1 MTVSVAAATSTQ
13 SDRRSCVAA
22 ATGFASGDAPQQ
34 DYGRGGSVRLR
45 TVLARGR
52 VRSET
57 AAAICAAAALDIR
70 SKEKGERLYGFD
82 VPDDIA

>member
-45 TVLARGR
+45 TVLARDR

-57 AAAICAAAALDIR
+57 AAAIGAAALDIR